1 MDDSGERRSCN
12 AFADNTGSDDGRG
25 VSKSIM
31 LHLGTVLRAYYDRL
45 LPLPVPIVAASDPDA
60 ASPGEPSITPE
71 R

>member
-1 MDDSGERRSCN
+1 VDDFGEDRSFI
-12 AFADNTGSDDGRG
+12 AYADDTGSGDGRG
-25 VSKSIM
+25 ISKSIM

-60 ASPGEPSITPE
+60 ANPGEPQITPE

>member
-1 MDDSGERRSCN
+1 VDDFGERRSFY
-12 AFADNTGSDDGRG
+12 AFADDTGSDDGRG

-45 LPLPVPIVAASDPDA
+45 LPLPVPMVEASDLDV
-60 ASPGEPSITPE
+60 ASPGEPPITE